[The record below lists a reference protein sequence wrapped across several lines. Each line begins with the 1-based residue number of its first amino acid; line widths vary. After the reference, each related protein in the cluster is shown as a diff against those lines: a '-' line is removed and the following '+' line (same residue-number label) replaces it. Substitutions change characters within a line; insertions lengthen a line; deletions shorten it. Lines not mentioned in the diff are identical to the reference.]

1 MAKAKNEAQLLNLL
15 KSVLPKA
22 VPDARLA
29 QDIYRAL
36 EQELAAS
43 GRALHFEK
51 FCKKV
56 ELPDLQK
63 QSLAEVQEQFE
74 ASFGKG
80 TVSVVPHAAKKA
92 ATVEVITPKGT
103 FEGVIQVGPKAPEE
117 GGDEVKPKFVPFPV
131 SLPSDPELVWLL
143 ARDERMTPD
152 DASVALAKVQ
162 ESFWESKAGQQHLR
176 KRTERTFPEFIN
188 KVPGKVLG
196 EAGLKRHYKEPETVK
211 AIQVLKPRKL
221 D

>member
-1 MAKAKNEAQLLNLL
+1 
-15 KSVLPKA
+15 
-22 VPDARLA
+22 
-29 QDIYRAL
+29 
-36 EQELAAS
+36 
-43 GRALHFEK
+43 
-51 FCKKV
+51 
-56 ELPDLQK
+56 
-63 QSLAEVQEQFE
+63 
-74 ASFGKG
+74 
-80 TVSVVPHAAKKA
+80 
-92 ATVEVITPKGT
+92 
-103 FEGVIQVGPKAPEE
+103 
-117 GGDEVKPKFVPFPV
+117 VKPKFVPFPV